1 MVRVELDHLRETT
14 EKVRGVV
21 WANEPAATL
30 EASLVTISEVRSML
44 DAAEVEALAAYDAA
58 KEWKATSAQS
68 AALRIAYL
76 TNRPLEDVRWRVGL
90 GRKLRTMPHTM
101 AAFELGEI
109 SIDHVQYL
117 CRVNLKAFAPEFA
130 RDEELLVDK
139 ARTLRFD
146 EFAVEVRRWREV
158 VDPEGTEK
166 RALSNYEERRLHAS
180 QTFEGMGQVDGWL
193 EPLTYHVFNTELGR
207 RYRQLLDA
215 DWAEAR
221 QRLGDAA
228 TVNDLWRTPAQR
240 RHDALGVMAE
250 ASRDHDGVPAQRS
263 LGTTIVCDH
272 ATYLVALARILAAI
286 RGDDPDQHRYPF
298 ERRCE
303 FADGTPVTP
312 EQAVWASIAGWI
324 AVLAVDE
331 NGHPLN
337 YSRHRRFFTGAQRD
351 AEMIAFPTCDD
362 PTCPIRSVHCQI
374 DHILAWIDGG
384 PTDATNGKPR
394 CDGHNLWKEH
404 QRAKFGGITGRVRR
418 RRTKP

>member
-1 MVRVELDHLRETT
+1 MVRVELDHLREAT
-14 EKVRGVV
+14 EKVRTVV

-30 EASLVTISEVRSML
+30 EASLVSISEVRSML
-44 DAAEVEALAAYDAA
+44 DAAEIEALAAYDAA
-58 KEWKATSAQS
+58 KEWKATSALS

-101 AAFELGEI
+101 SAFELGEI
-109 SIDHVQYL
+109 SLDHVQQL
-117 CRVNLKAFAPEFA
+117 CRVNLKALAVEFE
-130 RDEELLVDK
+130 RDEEGLVDK

-146 EFAVEVRRWREV
+146 EFAAEVRRWREV

-166 RALSNYEERRLHAS
+166 RALSNYEERRVHAS
-180 QTFEGMGQVDGWL
+180 ESFEGMGRLDGWL
-193 EPLTYHVFNTELGR
+193 EPLTWHVFDTELGR
-207 RYRQLLDA
+207 RYQQLLDA
-215 DWAEAR
+215 EWADAR
-221 QRLGDAA
+221 ERLGDAA
-228 TVNDLWRTPAQR
+228 TVNDLERTPAQR
-240 RHDALGVMAE
+240 RHDALGLMAE
-250 ASRDHDGVPAQRS
+250 ASREHDGVPAERS

-272 ATYLVALARILAAI
+272 ATYLVALARILAAM
-286 RGDDPDQHRYPF
+286 RGDDPDRYRYPF

-312 EQAVWASIAGWI
+312 EQAVWASIAGWL

-331 NGHPLN
+331 HGHPLN

-351 AEMIAFPTCDD
+351 AEIIAFPTCDD

-374 DHILAWIDGG
+374 DHILEWIDGG
-384 PTDATNGKPR
+384 TTDSTNGKPR

-404 QRAKFGGITGRVRR
+404 QRVKNGGRDCRALR
-418 RRTKP
+418 

>member
-1 MVRVELDHLRETT
+1 MVRAELCDLRQAAD
-14 EKVRGVV
+14 KVRTIV

-30 EASLVTISEVRSML
+30 ESSLLTISEVRSML
-44 DAAEVEALAAYDAA
+44 DAAEIEALAAYDAA

-90 GRKLRTMPHTM
+90 GRKLRTMPHTLS
-101 AAFELGEI
+101 AFELGEI
-109 SIDHVQYL
+109 SIDHVQHL
-117 CRVNLKAFAPEFA
+117 CRVNLKALAADFA
-130 RDEELLVDK
+130 RDEEMLVDK
-139 ARTLRFD
+139 ARRLRFD
-146 EFAVEVRRWREV
+146 EFAVEVRRWRDV

-166 RALSNYEERRLHAS
+166 RALSNYEERRVDAS
-180 QTFEGMGQVDGWL
+180 QTFEGMGRLDGWL
-193 EPLTYHVFNTELGR
+193 EPLTWHVFNTELAR
-207 RYRQLLDA
+207 RYQQLLDA
-215 DWAEAR
+215 EWADAR
-221 QRLGDAA
+221 ERLGDAA
-228 TVNDLWRTPAQR
+228 TVNDLQRTPGQR
-240 RHDALGVMAE
+240 RHDALGLMAE
-250 ASRDHDGVPAQRS
+250 ASRERDGIPAQRS
-263 LGTTIVCDH
+263 LGTTLVCDH
-272 ATYLVALARILAAI
+272 ATYLVALARILAAL
-286 RGDDPDQHRYPF
+286 RGDDPNQYRYPF

-331 NGHPLN
+331 HGHPLN
-337 YSRHRRFFTGAQRD
+337 YSRDRRFFTGPQRD

-384 PTDATNGKPR
+384 TTDATNGKPR

-404 QRAKFGGITGRVRR
+404 QRVKNGGITGRRR
-418 RRTKP
+418 WRRTPP

>member
-312 EQAVWASIAGWI
+312 EQAVWASIAGWL

>member
-1 MVRVELDHLRETT
+1 MVCAELVDLRESTDKLRCRT
-14 EKVRGVV
+14 
-21 WANEPAATL
+21 WANELPATL
-30 EASLVTISEVRSML
+30 EDTLVAISEVRSML

-90 GRKLRTMPHTM
+90 GRKLRSMPHTM
-101 AAFELGEI
+101 SAFELGEI
-109 SIDHVQYL
+109 SIDHVQHL
-117 CRVNLKAFAPEFA
+117 CRVNLKALAGDFV
-130 RDEELLVDK
+130 RDEEMLVDK

-146 EFAVEVRRWREV
+146 EFAAAVRKWREV

-180 QTFEGMGQVDGWL
+180 QTFEGMGRLDGWL

-207 RYRQLLDA
+207 RYQQLLDA
-215 DWAEAR
+215 EWAEAR
-221 QRLGDAA
+221 ERLGDAA
-228 TVNDLWRTPAQR
+228 TVNDLQRTPAQR
-240 RHDALGVMAE
+240 RHDALGLMAE
-250 ASRDHDGVPAQRS
+250 ASRERDGIPAQRS

-272 ATYLVALARILAAI
+272 ATYLVALARILATI
-286 RGDDPDQHRYPF
+286 RGDDPNQYRYPF

-337 YSRHRRFFTGAQRD
+337 YSRHRRFFTGPQRD
-351 AEMIAFPTCDD
+351 AAMLAFPTCDD
-362 PTCPIRSVHCQI
+362 PSCPIRSVHCQI

-384 PTDATNGKPR
+384 TTDSVNGKPR

-404 QRAKFGGITGRVRR
+404 QRAKNGGITGRRR
-418 RRTKP
+418 WRRTEP